1 MTDLHPHREHGLPAK
16 DSLRARIALII
27 TCVCTLVALLAY
39 GHHVD
44 SQAEA
49 DDAALE
55 QRIADHISERQRA
68 VEWTHRMAQAYA
80 AGRHDALADAAAQG
94 RVLTACATP
103 RGEPQ

>member
-16 DSLRARIALII
+16 DSLRARIAMIVV
-27 TCVCTLVALLAY
+27 CVLTLVGLLAY

-44 SQAEA
+44 AQAEA

-55 QRIADHISERQRA
+55 QRIADHISERQRNA
-68 VEWTHRMAQAYA
+68 DWTARMAQAYA
-80 AGRHDALADAAAQG
+80 AGRHDALADAASQG

-103 RGEPQ
+103 RGEQP